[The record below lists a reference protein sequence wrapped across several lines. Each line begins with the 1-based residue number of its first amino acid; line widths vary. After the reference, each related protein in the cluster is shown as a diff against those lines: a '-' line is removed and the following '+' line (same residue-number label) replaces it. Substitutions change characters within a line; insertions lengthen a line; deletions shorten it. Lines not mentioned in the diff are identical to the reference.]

1 VNNSNIDPRRM
12 WIVVC
17 GLLFAVFIIISRLV
31 VFQIVQGEEWTE
43 RTSDEFT
50 IVARP
55 DRGTI
60 YDRNGAVLAANGAD
74 YQIGASPNLVYNP
87 EELASQLAPILEMNR
102 RDLVARLTSDRPYE
116 MLANRVSPEV
126 GQSIRELNEE
136 YGGLQIDPLPRRFYP
151 QGKLMCHAL
160 GYVDFDGNGGGGI
173 EGYYQPE
180 LAGEAASAKM
190 NISPFHVQ
198 NSVIAR
204 EGSDL
209 VLTIDRSLQ
218 YLVEQ
223 QLQEALVEYAAET
236 GTIIVMNPKTGA
248 ILAMASAP
256 CFNPYEFYD
265 TPEENL
271 FNPIISQQYEPGS
284 VIKLIT
290 MAAALDSGTVTPETT
305 YYDSG
310 ELWVGGHRTVN
321 WDRAAH
327 GTTDMTGL
335 LAQSLNVGAAT
346 LATWMGPDM
355 YYDYMRRFGFGGPM
369 GIDIMSEATGQMP
382 LPGDEYWTESFLSTN
397 AYGQGLATTPLQMVA
412 SVSALANNGE
422 LMQPYVVQEVRSEN
436 GTLVHEPS
444 VLSRPISAQAAQQ
457 VTQMA
462 ITAVASEVPEAQLP
476 GYTIAGKTGT
486 AEIAEN
492 GIYLDNATIA
502 SFIGWLP
509 ADDPEIIVLV
519 KLDRPQVSPWGSQTA
534 APAFAKLAKEL
545 VVLLDIP
552 PDNIRHSQDVMA
564 LNN

>member
-1 VNNSNIDPRRM
+1 MNNSNINPRRM

-17 GLLFAVFIIISRLV
+17 GLLFAMFIIIGRLFL
-31 VFQIVQGEEWTE
+31 FQIVEGEEWTE
-43 RTSDEFT
+43 RTADEFT

-74 YQIGASPNLVYNP
+74 YQIGASPNLVYEP
-87 EELASQLAPILEMNR
+87 EELASLLAPILEMNR

-116 MLANRVSPEV
+116 MLASRVSPEV
-126 GQSIRELNEE
+126 GNSIRELNEE

-151 QGKLMCHAL
+151 QGELMCHAL
-160 GYVDFDGNGGGGI
+160 GYVDFDGNGGSGI

-180 LAGEAASAKM
+180 LAGEAASAKI

-209 VLTIDRSLQ
+209 TLTIDRSLQ
-218 YLVEQ
+218 YLVEK
-223 QLQEALVEYAAET
+223 QLEEALVEYAAST
-236 GTIIVMNPKTGA
+236 GTIIVMEPKTGA

-271 FNPIISQQYEPGS
+271 FNPVVSQQYEPGS

-310 ELWVGGHRTVN
+310 ELWIGGHRTVN

-327 GTTDMTGL
+327 GTVDMTTL
-335 LAQSLNVGAAT
+335 LSRSLNVGAAT

-369 GIDIMSEATGQMP
+369 GVDIMSEATGQMP

-412 SVSALANNGE
+412 SLSALANGGE
-422 LMQPYVVQEVRSEN
+422 LMQPYVVSEVRSEN

-462 ITAVASEVPEAQLP
+462 ITAVASEVPEAQVP

-502 SFIGWLP
+502 SFVGWLP

-534 APAFAKLAKEL
+534 APAFSKLAKEL

-552 PDNIRHSQDVMA
+552 PDNIRHNQNAVA